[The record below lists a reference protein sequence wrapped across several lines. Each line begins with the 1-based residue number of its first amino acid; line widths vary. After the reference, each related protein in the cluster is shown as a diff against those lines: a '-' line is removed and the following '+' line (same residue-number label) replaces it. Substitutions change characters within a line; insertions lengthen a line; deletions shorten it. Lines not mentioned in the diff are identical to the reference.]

1 MNDLI
6 SVIVP
11 IYNAE
16 DYLEQCLISILE
28 QSYDRLEVILIDD
41 GSTDS
46 SVEICEKFLRIDKN
60 VRYFYQRNKGVSVAR
75 NRGLKMARGK
85 YVVFVDA
92 DDFLSRRAIEL
103 LYNTRHER
111 RLVQMCVDRVKYQK
125 FEVGRREAEKLML
138 KDRFYGGAS
147 GCLLDTT
154 IAKNLRFSKQTS
166 FMEDTIFILRYMR
179 RAKIRHVSVIE
190 EADYYY
196 GYRAGS
202 LTSSDGDVLS
212 KCEDILY
219 TMQRIESLL
228 TQDSK
233 AVRRKMLRCLER
245 QLRDPENDF
254 IFLRENLGRLEQW
267 GARGI
272 YRVFVRIYN
281 SRPMSLRH
289 YYRLR
294 GGMKLLVKGR
304 R

>member
-1 MNDLI
+1 M
-6 SVIVP
+6 
-11 IYNAE
+11 
-16 DYLEQCLISILE
+16 
-28 QSYDRLEVILIDD
+28 ILIDD

-46 SVEICEKFLRIDKN
+46 SAEICEKFLRIDKN

-92 DDFLSRRAIEL
+92 DDVVSPGYVEAL
-103 LYNTRHER
+103 
-111 RLVQMCVDRVKYQK
+111 MYQK

-267 GARGI
+267 SARGI